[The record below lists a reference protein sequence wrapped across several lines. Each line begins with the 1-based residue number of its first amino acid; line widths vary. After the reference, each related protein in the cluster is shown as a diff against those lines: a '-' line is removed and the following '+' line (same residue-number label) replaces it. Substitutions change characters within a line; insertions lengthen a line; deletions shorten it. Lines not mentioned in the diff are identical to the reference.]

1 MALNNTFAIV
11 DVVDFAV
18 MKASNKDLLFTVD
31 YATNVGFSTT
41 TERLDIRG
49 GLGAPIRV
57 SADHSRTS
65 EFTSELPLIDIGMLG
80 VKLGKAAV
88 KGAATAP
95 MFERLQVAKSSKVTL
110 KQTPKTG
117 TLKVY
122 VLALNG
128 RDIVSELT
136 ADTTASAADKYAIN
150 GKEITVHN
158 TITEGTYLRCAY
170 DYTSGANTQLVRVTA
185 DDFPFD
191 VRITGRGYGKD
202 ESGNISPVAFI
213 VHRAKPTPD
222 FEMTFANGQAT
233 NINFNCTM
241 LATLIDN
248 EMAFYDI
255 IPLPDETF

>member
-18 MKASNKDLLFTVD
+18 QKFSDRSLLFTVD
-31 YATNVGFSTT
+31 YATSVGLGTNS
-41 TERLDIRG
+41 ERLEIKG
-49 GLGAPIRV
+49 GIGAVTRV
-57 SADHSRTS
+57 VAEYGRTS

-95 MFERLQVAKSSKVTL
+95 MLERLQVASSKVTL

-122 VLALNG
+122 VLASNG

-158 TITEGTYLRCAY
+158 TITNGTYLRCAY

-185 DDFPFD
+185 QDFAGD
-191 VRITGRGYGKD
+191 VRITGRGYAKD
-202 ESGNISPVAFI
+202 ESGNKSPVAFI
-213 VHRAKPTPD
+213 VHRATPTPD
-222 FEMTFANGQAT
+222 FEITFANGQAT
-233 NINFNCTM
+233 NVNFNCTM

>member
-31 YATNVGFSTT
+31 YATSVGFSTT
-41 TERLDIRG
+41 SERLDIRG

-57 SADHSRTS
+57 SADHSRTG
-65 EFTSELPLIDIGMLG
+65 EFTSELPLVDINALG
-80 VKLGKAAV
+80 VKLGKLAV

-95 MFERLQVAKSSKVTL
+95 MLERLQVAKSSKVTL
-110 KQTPKTG
+110 KQTPETG

-122 VLALNG
+122 VLASNG
-128 RDIVSELT
+128 RDIVSKLT

-158 TITEGTYLRCAY
+158 TITEGTYLRCVY

-202 ESGNISPVAFI
+202 ESGNIAPVAFI

-255 IPLPDETF
+255 IPLSDETF